1 MVFGVMVLLSLER
14 IWYIKIIRM
23 IVIVT
28 VCS

>member
-1 MVFGVMVLLSLER
+1 MVFGVRVLLSLER